1 MDELLTCSCQMKTD
15 LENSADTFSFFKEN
29 YPLSSLTNNLNALS
43 KQELRC
49 ACCLMGVA
57 LIKMSQKKTIC
68 GMCAVKCPRHAI
80 YDLRGLLSVE
90 YQIEPLISV
99 EFKANIAGYER

>member
-15 LENSADTFSFFKEN
+15 LENSADAFSFFKEN

-49 ACCLMGVA
+49 ACCLMGGA
-57 LIKMSQKKTIC
+57 LIKMSQKKTIWERLK
-68 GMCAVKCPRHAI
+68 VK
-80 YDLRGLLSVE
+80 
-90 YQIEPLISV
+90 Q
-99 EFKANIAGYER
+99 